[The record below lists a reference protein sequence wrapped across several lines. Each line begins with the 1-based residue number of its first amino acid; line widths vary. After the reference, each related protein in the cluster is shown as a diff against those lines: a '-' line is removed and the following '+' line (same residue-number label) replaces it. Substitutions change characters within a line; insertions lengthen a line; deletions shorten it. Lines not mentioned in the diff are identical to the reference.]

1 MYLKDNFL
9 LSLNNLPLG
18 GKYLMKSFKQF
29 QDDLNKSKG
38 KTIAIVYIFEG
49 DNSSGLSHFFIWKSD
64 ILTKWMNAVQ
74 DLHCLPLIIDV
85 RTFVDKAINNT
96 LPHIDYVLNMNSG
109 TYALSSMALVPATC
123 SVIGVPCIPCD
134 AVSIVTGENKLF
146 SNLIANSIGL
156 NIPKNLN
163 SDEENGIFRPINLGN
178 SMGVKRGLNKNS
190 SAGIYQEFIKGY
202 DITTPIAKKK
212 KKKKMELLPTV
223 MYIPKHKDL
232 NWFNGEREKITRN
245 EHTFKIVNL
254 DSKTQRRYLELVN
267 TLSIKTFCRI
277 DARVKCLESNIYH
290 NETNNTTTFKDIY
303 FIEINVMPTIREN
316 NNFTFSFNSISTDH
330 PLYPCINIQK
340 DLFGSIDLH
349 KFLLA
354 SSMMSL
360 TKTMY

>member
-1 MYLKDNFL
+1 
-9 LSLNNLPLG
+9 
-18 GKYLMKSFKQF
+18 
-29 QDDLNKSKG
+29 
-38 KTIAIVYIFEG
+38 
-49 DNSSGLSHFFIWKSD
+49 
-64 ILTKWMNAVQ
+64 MNAVQ

-202 DITTPIAKKK
+202 DLSLIHIS
-212 KKKKMELLPTV
+212 EPTRP
-223 MYIPKHKDL
+223 Y
-232 NWFNGEREKITRN
+232 
-245 EHTFKIVNL
+245 
-254 DSKTQRRYLELVN
+254 
-267 TLSIKTFCRI
+267 
-277 DARVKCLESNIYH
+277 
-290 NETNNTTTFKDIY
+290 
-303 FIEINVMPTIREN
+303 
-316 NNFTFSFNSISTDH
+316 
-330 PLYPCINIQK
+330 
-340 DLFGSIDLH
+340 
-349 KFLLA
+349 
-354 SSMMSL
+354 
-360 TKTMY
+360 